1 MDLGAGA
8 RTHSPK
14 VKTEYTLLLA
24 KAEEEKDTQTVAE
37 LNRLRVEYE
46 NTVCFFFLYLALL
59 SVCSAFG

>member
-1 MDLGAGA
+1 MDLGSCA

-46 NTVCFFFLYLALL
+46 NTVCFFLPLPCV
-59 SVCSAFG
+59 SICSAFG